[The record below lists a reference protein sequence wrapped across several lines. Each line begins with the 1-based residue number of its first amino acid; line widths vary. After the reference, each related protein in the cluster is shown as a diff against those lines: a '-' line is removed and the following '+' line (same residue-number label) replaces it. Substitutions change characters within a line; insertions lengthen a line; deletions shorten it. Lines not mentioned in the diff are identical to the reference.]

1 MSESMHDS
9 TNLKPGRGTGIAA
22 LVLALLSLAYAV
34 VLRWRFDQPVEAEL
48 AQQDPIS
55 LFFAF
60 VGWLVI
66 ALLLPVV
73 TGIVGLIAG
82 CLRAAGLAALAGLLH
97 LAAWLAISPYTLIDL
112 TAKWMTDAKSPVL
125 AVFFLLIFWGVMAMP
140 MLGALI
146 GLRR

>member
-1 MSESMHDS
+1 MSEANYS
-9 TNLKPGRGTGIAA
+9 LRKARAGRGVGIAA
-22 LVLALLSLAYAV
+22 LVLALISVAYALL
-34 VLRWRFDQPVEAEL
+34 LRLRFDQPVEAEL

-66 ALLLPVV
+66 ALTLALV

-82 CLRAAGLAALAGLLH
+82 CLRGVAWAALAGLLH

-112 TAKWMTDAKSPVL
+112 SAKWMSDSKSPVL
-125 AVFFLLIFWGVMAMP
+125 AIFFLLIFWGVMAMP
-140 MLGALI
+140 WLGAMI